1 MSAGKE
7 YSAVRLALP
16 DLDALK
22 LIREALASKLTL
34 LNNLALGVSPRARR
48 PDLSSKASAIAAVLK
63 IIDSKLEEFNGT
75 A

>member
-7 YSAVRLALP
+7 YAAVRLALP

-48 PDLSSKASAIAAVLK
+48 PDLSSKASAIAAVLA